1 MSASSLEDI
10 ATLFVQ
16 YYYNQFDQDR
26 QGLST
31 LYRDGSMLT
40 FESASF
46 RGTPSII
53 DKLKTL
59 PFQQIKHQ
67 VSTMDPQPGVAP
79 DHIMVLV
86 TGQLLV
92 DEEQRPMSYTQSF
105 YLVPEVANGQTQ
117 YYVHNDIFKLVYG

>member
-1 MSASSLEDI
+1 MSSLEEV

-16 YYYNQFDQDR
+16 FYYNQFDQDR
-26 QGLST
+26 AGLSG

-46 RGTPSII
+46 KGTPSIVE
-53 DKLKTL
+53 KLQSL
-59 PFQQIKHQ
+59 PFRQIKHQ
-67 VSTMDPQPGVAP
+67 VATMDSQPGVAP

-105 YLVPEVANGQTQ
+105 YLVPENVNGQAR
-117 YYVHNDIFKLVYG
+117 YYVHNDIFKLVYA

>member
-1 MSASSLEDI
+1 MSAELINI
-10 ATLFVQ
+10 ATMFVQ

-26 QGLST
+26 TGLSS
-31 LYRDGSMLT
+31 LYRDASMLT

-46 RGTPSII
+46 KGTQSILE
-53 DKLKTL
+53 KLTGL

-67 VSTMDPQPGVAP
+67 VATMDLQPGVGEN
-79 DHIMVLV
+79 HIMVLV

-105 YLVPEVANGQTQ
+105 YLVPENINGNPQ

>member
-1 MSASSLEDI
+1 MSANLEEV

-26 QGLST
+26 SGLAT
-31 LYRDGSMLT
+31 LYREGSMLT

-46 RGTPSII
+46 KGTPSII
-53 DKLKTL
+53 EKLQAL

-67 VSTMDPQPGVAP
+67 VATMDPQPGVAP

-92 DEEQRPMSYTQSF
+92 DEEQRPMSYTQTF
-105 YLVPEVANGQTQ
+105 YLVPENINGQTQ
-117 YYVHNDIFKLVYG
+117 YYVHNDIFKLVYA